1 MTLLT
6 DKKAEQE
13 KLAEIALQSQDFG
26 AAFSH
31 TAHAAKL
38 AYELA
43 AATEGVVSQA
53 YIENGGRLTTAAEQL
68 QDASEKQLVEQ
79 AKTPAGAGKDTVQ
92 ASQWQMTEKP
102 DVRLDDVAGLTE
114 VKAAL
119 QQDAILPF
127 EFPEVYERYKL
138 AGGGGVLMYGPPGTG
153 KTFIAKAVAGELN
166 AAFFSVDPSQIKGKY
181 VGETEKN
188 MRALFEAAR
197 QHERAVIFFDEVHS
211 LLPKQ
216 RGTGVNAVTMFL
228 TMMDGIT
235 SDSGKTILL
244 VLGATNH
251 PNMIDPAAL
260 RSGRFSKHIYVG
272 LPDVA
277 ARESIAHYCFRDVPL
292 ADGFPFAEAA
302 TRMEGFSG
310 ADVAAVCKQ
319 TKAAVAMR
327 DIKESAMGRVGGED
341 LFEAISDFTPT
352 VSKKD
357 VAKFDDWRAKS

>member
-13 KLAEIALQSQDFG
+13 KLAEIALQGKDFA
-26 AAFSH
+26 AAFLH

-38 AYELA
+38 AYKLA

-53 YIENGGRLTTAAEQL
+53 YIKNGGRLAAAAGKLQKASKNQQAEQ
-68 QDASEKQLVEQ
+68 EKTLEGTD
-79 AKTPAGAGKDTVQ
+79 KGAVQ
-92 ASQWQMTEKP
+92 TSQWQMTGKP
-102 DVRLDDVAGLTE
+102 DIHLDDVAGLTE

-127 EFPEVYERYKL
+127 EYPEVYERYKL

-153 KTFIAKAVAGELN
+153 KTFIAKAVAGELK

-197 QHERAVIFFDEVHS
+197 QHERSVIFFDEVHS

-251 PNMIDPAAL
+251 PDMMDPAAL

-272 LPDVA
+272 LPDIE
-277 ARESIAHYCFRDVPL
+277 ARESIAKYCFRDVPL
-292 ADGFPFAEAA
+292 ADEFPFAEAA
-302 TRMEGFSG
+302 ARMQGFSG
-310 ADVAAVCKQ
+310 ADVAAVCKK

-327 DIKESAMGRVGGED
+327 DIRESANGRVSGED
-341 LFEAISDFTPT
+341 FFEAISDFTPT
-352 VSKKD
+352 VTEKD
-357 VAKFDDWRAKS
+357 VAKFNKWRGKS